1 MKKIKTGLLNIAI
14 ERFIRSD
21 YLTETVT
28 ILPLTLITILVRA
41 IFNFLITSRIYTSYF
56 ILNFI
61 MNLFVTVSLSLCSPI
76 IYIGFHRTY
85 EEELKEFSKIVLDSV
100 WLKGWIFIDQWK
112 NRIFGS
118 LGILT
123 VIVLFFV
130 EVNSRMI
137 QEAIIHTIISSMIID
152 YLTNRSVGDAK
163 VKIYSSPTKISSY
176 ENIDSNYLRSSV
188 SKADSKSS
196 DQNST
201 LNNSIT
207 FRLVDDYSING
218 FDMDQFEKK
227 KKIN

>member
-14 ERFIRSD
+14 ERFIKSD

-61 MNLFVTVSLSLCSPI
+61 MNLIVTVSLSLCSPI

-100 WLKGWIFIDQWK
+100 WLEGWIFIDQWK

-118 LGILT
+118 LGIMT
-123 VIVLFFV
+123 VIVLFFI

-152 YLTNRSVGDAK
+152 YLTNRSVSDTK

-176 ENIDSNYLRSSV
+176 ENIDSNYLRTSV
-188 SKADSKSS
+188 SKADSESS
-196 DQNST
+196 DQEST
-201 LNNSIT
+201 LNSSIT
-207 FRLVDDYSING
+207 FKLVDDYSING

-227 KKIN
+227 KKK